1 MLGRIEQRHADV
13 ALDTLLGKPGVAGKV
28 LADAARIAA
37 GFARQ
42 HMGAGRAGEIIRE
55 VRQPAAVAVDR
66 RARNRAGAYRTE
78 FADHGEIHGQR
89 AGEILDQRAKELRSG
104 GGGKPLR
111 DVPEAVFGA
120 VGATVVA
127 AVVAAVV
134 ASGLPRRRSALRR
147 FRCRSTLGHEIV
159 SRRAGWASSIVV
171 ATGRKGWNGS
181 CNWIAA
187 KPHDGPPSVPR
198 GARRR

>member
-37 GFARQ
+37 GFACQ

-120 VGATVVA
+120 VGA

-181 CNWIAA
+181 WVI
-187 KPHDGPPSVPR
+187 GPQRSRMTDRPAYRVAH
-198 GARRR
+198 GGV